1 MFQGS
6 IVALVTPMNADGSID
21 IKSFSELLDFHI
33 QSHSDGICVVGTTGE
48 AATVDFEEHIYLI
61 EQAVKFIRGRIP
73 LIAGT
78 GANSTKEAI
87 YLTQAAKTAGA
98 DASLL
103 VTPYYNKPSQR
114 GLVEHH
120 KAIAKAVNLP
130 QLLYNVPSRT
140 GVDMENITVMELS
153 AVKNIVGIK
162 DATGDISR
170 IRSLKKEINSNFSF
184 ISGDDL
190 SFTEFLE
197 EGGDGVIS
205 VTANVKPFEMHKII
219 TSIKNKNLLEAK
231 QLNSKLDL
239 LHQAMFIESNPI
251 PVKWMLAHMGVIQPF
266 MRLPMVELHK
276 DNEGFVLKAL
286 EKANA

>member
-48 AATVDFEEHIYLI
+48 AATVDFEEHIFLM

-153 AVKNIVGIK
+153 NVKNIVGIK

-170 IRSLKKEINSNFSF
+170 IKSLKKEINSNFSF

-205 VTANVKPFEMHKII
+205 VTANVKPFEMHKIT

>member
-153 AVKNIVGIK
+153 DVKNIVGIK

-190 SFTEFLE
+190 SFIEFLE

>member
-48 AATVDFEEHIYLI
+48 AATIDFEEHIYLI

-120 KAIAKAVNLP
+120 NAIAKAVNLP

-197 EGGDGVIS
+197 EGGSGVIS
-205 VTANVKPFEMHKII
+205 VTANVKPFEMHKIT

-231 QLNSKLDL
+231 QLNSKLDW

-266 MRLPMVELHK
+266 MRLPMVQLHK

>member
-61 EQAVKFIRGRIP
+61 GQAVKFIRGRIP

-140 GVDMENITVMELS
+140 GIDMENITVMELS
-153 AVKNIVGIK
+153 DVKNIVGIK

-170 IRSLKKEINSNFSF
+170 IKSLKKEINSNFSF

-205 VTANVKPFEMHKII
+205 VTANVKPFEMHKIT

>member
-153 AVKNIVGIK
+153 DVKNIVGIK

-190 SFTEFLE
+190 SFIEFLE

-276 DNEGFVLKAL
+276 DNEDLVLKAL
-286 EKANA
+286 EKANV

>member
-61 EQAVKFIRGRIP
+61 GQAVKFIRGRIP

-153 AVKNIVGIK
+153 DVKNIVGIK

-170 IRSLKKEINSNFSF
+170 IKSLKKEINSNFSF

-205 VTANVKPFEMHKII
+205 VTANVKPFEMHKIT

-239 LHQAMFIESNPI
+239 LHQAMFVESNPI

>member
-197 EGGDGVIS
+197 EGGSGVIS
-205 VTANVKPFEMHKII
+205 VTANVKPFEIHKI
-219 TSIKNKNLLEAK
+219 TTLIKNKNLLEAK

>member
-61 EQAVKFIRGRIP
+61 GQAVKFIRGRIP

-153 AVKNIVGIK
+153 DVKNIVGIK

-170 IRSLKKEINSNFSF
+170 IKSLKKEINSNFSF

-205 VTANVKPFEMHKII
+205 VTANVKPFEMHKIT

>member
-197 EGGDGVIS
+197 EGGGGVIS
-205 VTANVKPFEMHKII
+205 VTANVKPFEMHKIT

-251 PVKWMLAHMGVIQPF
+251 PVKWMLAHMGIIQPF

-276 DNEGFVLKAL
+276 DNEGLVLKAL

>member
-190 SFTEFLE
+190 SFIEFLE
-197 EGGDGVIS
+197 EGGERGYFS
-205 VTANVKPFEMHKII
+205 YCEC
-219 TSIKNKNLLEAK
+219 EA
-231 QLNSKLDL
+231 
-239 LHQAMFIESNPI
+239 F
-251 PVKWMLAHMGVIQPF
+251 
-266 MRLPMVELHK
+266 R
-276 DNEGFVLKAL
+276 
-286 EKANA
+286 NA

>member
-48 AATVDFEEHIYLI
+48 AATVDFEEHIFLI

-153 AVKNIVGIK
+153 DVKNIVGIK

-170 IRSLKKEINSNFSF
+170 IKSLKKEINSNFSF

-205 VTANVKPFEMHKII
+205 VTANVKPFEMHKIT

-276 DNEGFVLKAL
+276 DNEGLVLRAL

>member
-153 AVKNIVGIK
+153 DVKNIVGIK

-190 SFTEFLE
+190 SFIEFLE

-205 VTANVKPFEMHKII
+205 VTANVKPFEMHKIT

-251 PVKWMLAHMGVIQPF
+251 PVKWMLAHMGIIQPF

-276 DNEGFVLKAL
+276 DNEGLVLKAL

>member
-197 EGGDGVIS
+197 EGGNGVIS

-251 PVKWMLAHMGVIQPF
+251 PVKWMLAHMGIIQPF

-276 DNEGFVLKAL
+276 DNEGLVLKAL

>member
-140 GVDMENITVMELS
+140 GIDMENITVMELS
-153 AVKNIVGIK
+153 DVKNIVGIK

-170 IRSLKKEINSNFSF
+170 IKSLKKEINSNFSF

-205 VTANVKPFEMHKII
+205 VTANVKPFEMHKIT

>member
-153 AVKNIVGIK
+153 DVKNIVGIK

-170 IRSLKKEINSNFSF
+170 IKSLKKEINSNFSF

-190 SFTEFLE
+190 SFIEFLE

-251 PVKWMLAHMGVIQPF
+251 PVKWMLAHMGIIQPF

-276 DNEGFVLKAL
+276 DNEGLVLKAL

>member
-153 AVKNIVGIK
+153 DVKNIVGIK

-190 SFTEFLE
+190 SFIEFLE

-251 PVKWMLAHMGVIQPF
+251 PVKWMLAHMGIIQPF

-276 DNEGFVLKAL
+276 DNEGLVLKAL

>member
-61 EQAVKFIRGRIP
+61 GQAVKFIRGRIP

-153 AVKNIVGIK
+153 DVKNIVGIK

-190 SFTEFLE
+190 SFIEFLE

>member
-120 KAIAKAVNLP
+120 NAIAKAVNLP

-190 SFTEFLE
+190 SFTEFLK
-197 EGGDGVIS
+197 EGGSGVIS
-205 VTANVKPFEMHKII
+205 VTANVKPFEMHKIT
-219 TSIKNKNLLEAK
+219 TSIKSKNLLEAK

-266 MRLPMVELHK
+266 MRLPMVQLHK

>member
-21 IKSFSELLDFHI
+21 IRSFSELLDFHI

-153 AVKNIVGIK
+153 DVKNIVGIK

-190 SFTEFLE
+190 SFIEFLE

-276 DNEGFVLKAL
+276 DNESFVLKAL

>member
-197 EGGDGVIS
+197 EGGSGVIS
-205 VTANVKPFEMHKII
+205 VTANVKPFEMHKIT

-231 QLNSKLDL
+231 QLNSKLDW

-251 PVKWMLAHMGVIQPF
+251 PVKWMLAHMGAIQPF
-266 MRLPMVELHK
+266 MRLPMVELCK

>member
-205 VTANVKPFEMHKII
+205 VTANVKPFEMHKIT

-276 DNEGFVLKAL
+276 DNEDLVLKAL

>member
-276 DNEGFVLKAL
+276 DNEDLVLKAL

>member
-197 EGGDGVIS
+197 EGGSGVIS
-205 VTANVKPFEMHKII
+205 VTANVKPFEMHKIT

-251 PVKWMLAHMGVIQPF
+251 PVKWMLAHMGIIQPF

-276 DNEGFVLKAL
+276 DNEGLVLKAL

>member
-153 AVKNIVGIK
+153 DVKNIVGIK

-170 IRSLKKEINSNFSF
+170 IKSLKKEINSNFSF

-190 SFTEFLE
+190 SFIEFLE

-231 QLNSKLDL
+231 QLNRKLDL

-251 PVKWMLAHMGVIQPF
+251 PVKWMLAHMGIIQPF

-276 DNEGFVLKAL
+276 DNEGLVLKAL

>member
-153 AVKNIVGIK
+153 DVKNIVGIK

-170 IRSLKKEINSNFSF
+170 IKSLKKEINSNFSF

-205 VTANVKPFEMHKII
+205 VTANVKPFEMHKIT

-239 LHQAMFIESNPI
+239 LHQAMFVESNPI

>member
-153 AVKNIVGIK
+153 DVKNIVGIK

-205 VTANVKPFEMHKII
+205 VTANVKPFEMHKIT

>member
-205 VTANVKPFEMHKII
+205 VTANVKPFEMHKIT
-219 TSIKNKNLLEAK
+219 TSIKNKNLLEGK

-276 DNEGFVLKAL
+276 DNEDLVLKAL

>member
-153 AVKNIVGIK
+153 DVKNIVGIK

-170 IRSLKKEINSNFSF
+170 IKSLKKEINSNFSF

-190 SFTEFLE
+190 SFIEFLE

-276 DNEGFVLKAL
+276 DNEGLVLKAL

>member
-153 AVKNIVGIK
+153 DVKNIVGIK

-170 IRSLKKEINSNFSF
+170 IKSLKKEINSNFSF

-276 DNEGFVLKAL
+276 DNELSL
-286 EKANA
+286 IHI

>member
-153 AVKNIVGIK
+153 DVKNIVGIK

-190 SFTEFLE
+190 SFIEFLE

-251 PVKWMLAHMGVIQPF
+251 PVKWMLAHMGIIQPF

-276 DNEGFVLKAL
+276 NNEGLVLKAL

>member
-153 AVKNIVGIK
+153 DVKNIVGIK

-170 IRSLKKEINSNFSF
+170 IRYLKKEINSNFSF

-190 SFTEFLE
+190 SFIEFLE

-276 DNEGFVLKAL
+276 DNEGLVLKAL

>member
-48 AATVDFEEHIYLI
+48 AATIDFEEHIYLI

-120 KAIAKAVNLP
+120 NAIAKAVNLP

-153 AVKNIVGIK
+153 DVKNIVGIK

-205 VTANVKPFEMHKII
+205 VTANVKPFEMHKIT
-219 TSIKNKNLLEAK
+219 TSIKNKSLLEAK

>member
-153 AVKNIVGIK
+153 DVKNIVGIK

-205 VTANVKPFEMHKII
+205 VTANVKPFEMHKIT

-276 DNEGFVLKAL
+276 DNEGLVLRAL

>member
-153 AVKNIVGIK
+153 DVKNIVGIK

-190 SFTEFLE
+190 SFIEFLE

-276 DNEGFVLKAL
+276 DNEDLVLKAL